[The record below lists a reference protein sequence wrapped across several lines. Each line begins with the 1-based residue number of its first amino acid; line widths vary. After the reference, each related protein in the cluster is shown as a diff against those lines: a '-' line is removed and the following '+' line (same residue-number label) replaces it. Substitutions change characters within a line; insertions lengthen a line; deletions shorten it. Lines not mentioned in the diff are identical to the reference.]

1 MSHFENE
8 ILDGDG
14 TTFQRLFEGV
24 MLIIPVVVVF
34 IYAFIFV
41 IRGASPKYYFYKP
54 LRMIFFVHLAL
65 GAIEYILFFVTFF
78 KTEEMLILI
87 LNIFNIL
94 HSISILG
101 MCIGVSGERY
111 WMIPT
116 YFWIVIIKLM
126 YSILL
131 FINPLSFDIFISMY
145 YLHGFF
151 GWVCKHNICH
161 FVQ

>member
-8 ILDGDG
+8 ILNGDG
-14 TTFQRLFEGV
+14 TIYQRLFESV
-24 MLIIPVVVVF
+24 MIIIPVIVVF
-34 IYAFIFV
+34 VYSFIFV
-41 IRGASPKYYFYKP
+41 FGGASPKYYFWKP

-78 KTEEMLILI
+78 KTTKTLVLV

-94 HSISILG
+94 HSISIFG

-116 YFWIVIIKLM
+116 YFWIIIIKLY

-131 FINPLSFDIFISMY
+131 FGDLLSFDIFISMY

-151 GWVCKHNICH
+151 GWVCYILY
-161 FVQ
+161 